1 MNYEEILMIK
11 IAWYYY
17 MENMTQQKISDKLS
31 ISRIRVIKLLEK
43 ARQSGIIQFK
53 MRADGTRHIA
63 VENALIEK
71 YGLNDVLV
79 APSETENTNETIAK
93 AAAMYISD
101 RVTPNCFINIGY
113 GDTISRTLN
122 NLVSS
127 TEVTINLVSLTG
139 GVSYYLTNTNSNI
152 YNTNL
157 FLLPSP
163 LLTSSKQMATAMK
176 QENSLK
182 EIYDMTQLA
191 AMTIVGIGGIND
203 NATVINAG
211 ILNKNDFLLLGLQGA
226 VGDLL
231 SQFIDKDGNVVDNE
245 LHDRLISTSL
255 DSLRDFKNVI
265 GVSAGDEKISAINAV
280 LKGGY
285 LNVLITD
292 ENTAN
297 KLLELED

>member
-1 MNYEEILMIK
+1 MNYEESLMIK

-17 MENMTQQKISDKLS
+17 MESMTQQKISDKLS

-297 KLLELED
+297 KLLDLED

>member
-1 MNYEEILMIK
+1 MNYEENLMVK

-63 VENALIEK
+63 VENALISK
-71 YGLNDVLV
+71 YDLNDVLV
-79 APSETENTNETIAK
+79 VPSETENTNETIAK
-93 AAAMYISD
+93 AAAMYVGD

-113 GDTISRTLN
+113 GDTVSRTLN

-139 GVSYYLTNTNSNI
+139 GVSFYLTNTNSNI
-152 YNTNL
+152 HNANL

-163 LLTSSKQMATAMK
+163 LITSSEEMAKAMK
-176 QENSLK
+176 QETSLK

-203 NATVINAG
+203 TATVISSG
-211 ILNKNDFLLLGLQGA
+211 ILSKNDFLLLGLQGA

-231 SQFIDKDGNVVDNE
+231 SQFIDKDGNKVDND
-245 LHDRLISTSL
+245 LHDRLISTPL
-255 DSLRDFKNVI
+255 DSLRDFQNVI
-265 GVSAGDEKISAINAV
+265 GVAAGDEKISAINAV

-297 KLLELED
+297 KLLEIED

>member
-1 MNYEEILMIK
+1 MNYEESLMIK

-176 QENSLK
+176 QENPLK

>member
-176 QENSLK
+176 QENPLK